1 MKWNYTCNRFK
12 HVRELINQ
20 DIEICRQCML
30 IMAELEGCCDE
41 LTPNG
46 KEDWIFYDNF
56 RDLKSEIHEEI
67 ELMDDTDYESCENTV
82 NSYLQ
87 EFYDV
92 CDSAKVWLEI

>member
-1 MKWNYTCNRFK
+1 MKWRYTCERCK
-12 HVRELINQ
+12 DVRKFFSLAI
-20 DIEICRQCML
+20 DTRRQCML

-56 RDLKSEIHEEI
+56 IDLKSEIHEEI